1 MSSGKKAQKSFDA
14 KSLSRKEQLWLP
26 ATPEKATFYT
36 HFYQPRFEII
46 LMLSFYLFLVDKPW
60 GREIGLL
67 LSFVYIFDW
76 VACQC
81 CLLPTK

>member
-46 LMLSFYLFLVDKPW
+46 LMLSFTFFWLTSPGVGVTSW
-60 GREIGLL
+60 LL
-67 LSFVYIFDW
+67 KQTVIQIS
-76 VACQC
+76 
-81 CLLPTK
+81 PPKN